1 MLELTNLPNDIKHLI
16 YVQVLSLRENKKV
29 LSKSLKEDIES
40 YPLIYTILDLYHS
53 IFSQNFLDWLEN
65 DILGELNDNIALMDG
80 FSEDFMNVFP
90 GRSVEDIM
98 FEIID
103 ETHDNGYHQMITVK
117 KYWRHLSPLKRYNL
131 LKMNIS
137 RLESKNR
144 QNFNY

>member
-1 MLELTNLPNDIKHLI
+1 MLEVTNLPNDIKHLI

-103 ETHDNGYHQMITVK
+103 ETHDNGYHQMIIVK